1 MIKILFIYLSWY
13 FCFMLSE
20 EIYVICN
27 TMGHKENIVCFFFFS
42 SPLPSFGHFCYLCWK
57 STDDLH
63 TLHALAG
70 RYSHWTH
77 LRNMAQKVKCDK
89 IKVGKKHQIHG
100 SGEIILSTCSPVF
113 STLHCTLHA
122 VCVASLLLG
131 EKKSCCKGKCFLV
144 PFSVAH
150 YSGGWSKSSK
160 VIHKHGEKER
170 GIFAEWFGCLD
181 KTKTPWHT
189 V

>member
-27 TMGHKENIVCFFFFS
+27 TMGHKENIVCFFSF
-42 SPLPSFGHFCYLCWK
+42 PLPFPHLDISVIYAGKVLMTYTHCMHW
-57 STDDLH
+57 
-63 TLHALAG
+63 LADIVTE
-70 RYSHWTH
+70 HIWETWH
-77 LRNMAQKVKCDK
+77 KVKCDK
-89 IKVGKKHQIHG
+89 VGKNIKYMDQVKSFCPHAVLFSVPYTVLCMQFVW
-100 SGEIILSTCSPVF
+100 PVF
-113 STLHCTLHA
+113 YW
-122 VCVASLLLG
+122 G
-131 EKKSCCKGKCFLV
+131 KKKSCCKGKCFLV